1 MAREKKKETL
11 TLEERLQ
18 AALVPDWEQPY
29 KLPENW
35 CWTRMQEIA
44 QWGSGGTPSRKIPE
58 FYNGD
63 IPWIKTGELNDDYI
77 FETEEHITQEAMFHS
92 SAKLFPL
99 HTVVIAMYGA
109 TIGKVA
115 ILGIP
120 ATTNQACAC
129 GIANTSTNYKYL
141 FYYAR
146 SQKDEFIKKGKG
158 GAQPNISQEI
168 IKFHEFPLAPL
179 PEQQRIVDRIES
191 LFAKLDEAKQKAQ
204 DALDS
209 FETRKAAILHKAFTG
224 ELTAQW
230 RKEHDVG
237 MESWNKT
244 ILKDVCKVNPKKIDT
259 NRLPD
264 DLEVSFFPMA
274 SLSEIYGEI
283 TEPQTRLLKEVK
295 KGFTN
300 FSEGDVVFA
309 KITPCMENGKSA
321 IIEKL
326 VNGIGY
332 GTTEF
337 YVLRC
342 NENLYNRYLYHMV
355 RDTSFRHKAKAV
367 MSGAVGQ
374 QRVPKSFMENYPLD
388 LPSVP
393 EQIEIVLILDD
404 FLTKEQQS
412 KEAAE
417 AVLEQID
424 LIKKSILARAF
435 RGELGTNDPAEE
447 SAVELVKEVVE
458 KSAEINNKGKTKT
471 KRTVIPGKIKSALSN
486 SNEEEIVRLLIKSI
500 PKAVSLQM
508 IMSISKKKFELMDAL
523 RSLEQK
529 QIVIKNSLGEYLL
542 KR

>member
-1 MAREKKKETL
+1 MAKDKKKEDL
-11 TLEERLQ
+11 TPEERLQ

-29 KLPENW
+29 KVPENW
-35 CWTRMQEIA
+35 CWTRLGSLLSEIKNGTTIKQDKSGTGYKVTRIESLQNQTIDFGRLGTIVNEQEIKDTDWYLA
-44 QWGSGGTPSRKIPE
+44 GDIALSHINSAEHVGKTALINADMLPLVHGMNLLRLR
-58 FYNGD
+58 FYNECCLPILFQYFSQSFQYKD
-63 IPWIKTGELNDDYI
+63 EILSRINMAVNQVSINQKQL
-77 FETEEHITQEAMFHS
+77 S
-92 SAKLFPL
+92 SLDFPL
-99 HTVVIAMYGA
+99 
-109 TIGKVA
+109 
-115 ILGIP
+115 P
-120 ATTNQACAC
+120 
-129 GIANTSTNYKYL
+129 
-141 FYYAR
+141 
-146 SQKDEFIKKGKG
+146 
-158 GAQPNISQEI
+158 
-168 IKFHEFPLAPL
+168 PL

-224 ELTAQW
+224 ELTTRW
-230 RKEHDVG
+230 RKEHGVG
-237 MESWNKT
+237 MESWDKT
-244 ILKDVCKVNPKKIDT
+244 ILKNVCKVNPKKIDT
-259 NRLPD
+259 NGLPD

-283 TEPQTRLLKEVK
+283 TEPQTRLLKDVK
-295 KGFTN
+295 NGFTN

-321 IIEKL
+321 IIGKL

-355 RDTSFRHKAKAV
+355 RDTSFRNKAKAV

-374 QRVPKSFMENYPLD
+374 QRVPKSFMENYPLN

-393 EQIEIVLILDD
+393 EQTEIVRILDD
-404 FLTKEQQS
+404 FLAKEQQA

-435 RGELGTNDPAEE
+435 RGELGTNDPTEE
-447 SAVELVKEVVE
+447 SAVELVRN
-458 KSAEINNKGKTKT
+458 I
-471 KRTVIPGKIKSALSN
+471 I
-486 SNEEEIVRLLIKSI
+486 
-500 PKAVSLQM
+500 
-508 IMSISKKKFELMDAL
+508 
-523 RSLEQK
+523 
-529 QIVIKNSLGEYLL
+529 
-542 KR
+542 